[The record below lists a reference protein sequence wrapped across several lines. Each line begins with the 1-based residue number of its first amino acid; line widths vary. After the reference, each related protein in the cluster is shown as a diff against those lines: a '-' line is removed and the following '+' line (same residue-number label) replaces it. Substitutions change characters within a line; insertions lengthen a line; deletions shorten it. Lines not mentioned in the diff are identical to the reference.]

1 MIHCSE
7 CWMPDTR
14 PGSVFVDG
22 VCGACRNFKLR
33 DEVNWKARDRE
44 LDDVLDQFREGEYDC
59 LIPVSGGKD
68 SHRLVYEMTERG
80 MHPLLVTVTDSFSHT
95 TAGVDNLRNLI
106 TVSGCN
112 HWQYTINHDLFVR
125 ATRWAFEQTGE
136 ALKFVEYAIYT
147 VPLMLAQGLDIGL
160 VVYGENSAFEYG
172 STSKDGFVAN
182 PAINSM
188 VKQMESDY
196 QFWEKGGVTR
206 EDVDSIK
213 PKACDYPLV
222 IFMSYFMPWSS
233 VENYEIAKTLGF
245 RDLEGEWDRKGT
257 IEQFEQIDSYAYM
270 VHLWLKYPKFGFQRV
285 SDIASRRVRE
295 GRMNLDLAKML
306 IEEKDPE
313 LDPEALEDFCNTCGY
328 EVEEFWQIVEDAP
341 WNKYVGGE

>member
-44 LDDVLDQFREGEYDC
+44 LDDVLDQFREGGYDC

-125 ATRWAFEQTGE
+125 ATRWSFEETGE
-136 ALKFVEYAIYT
+136 ALKFLEYAIYT
-147 VPLMLAQGLDIGL
+147 VPFMLARALGIGL
-160 VVYGENSAFEYG
+160 VVYGENSGFEYG
-172 STSKDGFVAN
+172 SVTHNDYVVN
-182 PAINSM
+182 PIINGM
-188 VKQMESDY
+188 IHQLENDY
-196 QFWEKGGVTR
+196 EFWERGGVTR
-206 EDVDSIK
+206 EEVDSIK
-213 PKACDYPLV
+213 PQPAAYPLTLY
-222 IFMSYFMPWSS
+222 MSYFIAWSS
-233 VENYEIAKTLGF
+233 VDNYAVAKELGF
-245 RDLEGEWDRKGT
+245 HGLENDWWRREGT
-257 IEQFEQIDSYAYM
+257 IEDFEQIDSFAYM
-270 VHLWLKYPKFGFQRV
+270 VHLWLKYPKFGFQRAN
-285 SDIASRRVRE
+285 DIASRRVRE
-295 GRMNLDLAKML
+295 GLLELEGAKEL
-306 IEEKDPE
+306 IEE
-313 LDPEALEDFCNTCGY
+313 LDPILDPVALDDFCETCGY
-328 EVEEFWQIVEDAP
+328 TKNEFWEIVEEAS
-341 WNKYVGGE
+341 WNEYWT